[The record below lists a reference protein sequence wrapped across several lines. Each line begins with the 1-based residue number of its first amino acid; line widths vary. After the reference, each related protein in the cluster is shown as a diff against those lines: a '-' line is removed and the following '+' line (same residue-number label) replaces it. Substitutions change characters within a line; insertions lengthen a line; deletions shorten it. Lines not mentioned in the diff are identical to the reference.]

1 MPHFASRFL
10 VLALAACAFAGLAE
24 AQGFPQRTVTIVV
37 PYAPGGGTDNVAR
50 TFAAALSN
58 HWKQSVV
65 VENHAGADG
74 IIGTQRALRA
84 PADGHTLILQ
94 LNTMLLWKATM
105 PQNQGSD
112 LLSELALISLIQTAP
127 LGFAVN
133 ANFPGKD
140 MKDFVA
146 YCKTPGNS
154 CSWGTATKYAQLI
167 GKHLMDTLDLPQAVN
182 VNYKG
187 GGPMM
192 NDLLGGH
199 VTMTLPSVASAQT
212 QRQAGKVK
220 LLAVASR
227 ERFRL
232 AADVP
237 TLAESGWQVFA
248 DSWYGFMASK
258 QTPPEILRAI
268 AQAVQAVSKDPA
280 LLASIESSG
289 GQAVFSSAEAFNDYV
304 KREQAYL
311 APLLVKYPLQ

>member
-1 MPHFASRFL
+1 MRRMTRF
-10 VLALAACAFAGLAE
+10 VLALLLGLGALAVH
-24 AQGFPQRTVTIVV
+24 AQGFPNRTVTIVV

-50 TFAAALSN
+50 TFAAALATY
-58 HWKQSVV
+58 WKQPVV
-65 VENHAGADG
+65 VENQAGADG
-74 IIGTQRALRA
+74 TIGTQRALRA

-105 PQNQGSD
+105 PQNQGTD

-167 GKHLMDTLDLPQAVN
+167 GRHLMDTVGLPEAVN

-212 QRQAGKVK
+212 QRQAGKVR

-237 TLAESGWQVFA
+237 TLAEAGWPVFA

-268 AQAVQAVSKDPA
+268 AEAVKAVSKDPA

-289 GQAVFSSAEAFNDYV
+289 GQAVFSSAEEFSDYV

-311 APLLVKYPLQ
+311 APLLARYPLQ